1 MRRTW
6 TVLGRCWMLLAGLA
20 LLIAACGE
28 GGESPTGPTVNVGP
42 VHINCA
48 EEGDGGRGGS
58 SGDTTVTIVIDP
70 SCVRDNNPTTTT
82 TTK

>member
-1 MRRTW
+1 MRA
-6 TVLGRCWMLLAGLA
+6 GLLAGC
-20 LLIAACGE
+20 LIGLTACGE

-42 VHINCA
+42 VHIICA

-58 SGDTTVTIVIDP
+58 AGDTTVNITIDP
-70 SCVRDNNPTTTT
+70 SCVRDNPTTTT

>member
-1 MRRTW
+1 MKRSW
-6 TVLGRCWMLLAGLA
+6 PMLGPLGLMVA
-20 LLIAACGE
+20 LLTACGE

-42 VHINCA
+42 VNITCL

-58 SGDTTVTIVIDP
+58 AGDTTVTIVIDP
-70 SCVRDNNPTTTT
+70 SCVRDNPVATT